1 MLKILTVG
9 AVIATIFNTQ
19 VNGNLLTSPES
30 IVNQTLKANPLN
42 LVLTDVIANA
52 HTELTNNTQASIDF
66 PDSSDNT
73 SEVVEQIDATGL
85 MLGLF
90 VLGSVAVVVTLSTQN
105 GNNRSISKISQQ
117 SKADTILLKQ
127 ASPRLQQKLLRLL
140 HNDWDAAN
148 RLLSKVK
155 IKNPNRSVNWYV
167 EKVIYD
173 LERDRA

>member
-1 MLKILTVG
+1 MLKFLTVG
-9 AVIATIFNTQ
+9 AVIATVFNTQ
-19 VNGNLLTSPES
+19 VNGSLLSSPES
-30 IVNQTLKANPLN
+30 VVNQTLKATPLN
-42 LVLTDVIANA
+42 LVVTDVIANA
-52 HTELTNNTQASIDF
+52 HSELTNTQASIDF
-66 PDSSDNT
+66 PDSSDT
-73 SEVVEQIDATGL
+73 SEVVEQIDPTGI
-85 MLGLF
+85 MLGLL
-90 VLGSVAVVVTLSTQN
+90 VVGSVAVAVTLSTQN
-105 GNNRSISKISQQ
+105 GNNRSITKISQQ

-155 IKNPNRSVNWYV
+155 MKNPNRSVNWYV

>member
-1 MLKILTVG
+1 MLKFLTVG

-30 IVNQTLKANPLN
+30 VVNETLKASPLN
-42 LVLTDVIANA
+42 LVVTDVIANA
-52 HTELTNNTQASIDF
+52 HTELTNTTQASIDF
-66 PDSSDNT
+66 PDSGDT
-73 SEVVEQIDATGL
+73 SEVVEQIDPTGL

-90 VLGSVAVVVTLSTQN
+90 VLGSVAVVVTLSTQQ
-105 GNNRSISKISQQ
+105 GNNRSITKISQQ
-117 SKADTILLKQ
+117 SKAYTILLKQ

-140 HNDWDAAN
+140 HNDWDTAN

-155 IKNPNRSVNWYV
+155 MKNPNKSVNWYV